1 MLTIHHNYFE
11 LKGGIERWLYRV
23 ARKHAGSQEGGW
35 RFTMKQLH
43 EKSGS
48 MARLANFACDIRKA
62 VSANALP
69 EYGLEINRNR
79 EGEEVITMARRVLV
93 GR

>member
-1 MLTIHHNYFE
+1 MALPRRPE
-11 LKGGIERWLYRV
+11 ACREPGGRLAV
-23 ARKHAGSQEGGW
+23 
-35 RFTMKQLH
+35 TMKQLH

-62 VSANALP
+62 VSANTLP
-69 EYGLEINRNR
+69 EYGLEITRNR
-79 EGEEVITMARRVLV
+79 EGEEVVTMARRVLI

>member
-1 MLTIHHNYFE
+1 
-11 LKGGIERWLYRV
+11 
-23 ARKHAGSQEGGW
+23 
-35 RFTMKQLH
+35 MKQLH

-69 EYGLEINRNR
+69 EYDLEITRNR
-79 EGEEVITMARRVLV
+79 EGEEVITMAKRLLI